1 MIKLV
6 KQTSLLPEE
15 KCFES
20 NTIARS
26 AWRTENVWVQR
37 VAAILI
43 SKISPEDEKFTT
55 HDIPLSDIVGEGRA
69 GSSYRTLRDNLGKAL
84 MAQVVLL
91 YNDEDNPEDFVV
103 HSVFKD
109 GIRYLKKKDAI
120 RISLNPA
127 LAPYYLEL
135 KKNFTVYG
143 LTEFLSIRGTYAQTL
158 YRYLKSWESESEH
171 AEPIERLHMILNT
184 TPALRK
190 TYTNLDKKALAP
202 AHRNITENTD
212 LLYNYEAVKSGR
224 KVVAVRF
231 IFHSKPKFRKAPP
244 PSKSKE
250 AQQNNDNAD
259 K

>member
-1 MIKLV
+1 MV
-6 KQTSLLPEE
+6 KQLSLLPEE

-37 VAAILI
+37 VVAILI
-43 SKISPEDEKFTT
+43 SNISPEDKIFTA
-55 HDIPLSDIVGEGRA
+55 HDIPISDIVGDGRA
-69 GSSYRTLRDNLGKAL
+69 GSSYRVLRSNLGKAL

-91 YNDEDNPEDFVV
+91 YPDVNNPEDFVV

-109 GIRYLKKKDAI
+109 GIRYLKDKDSI
-120 RISLNPA
+120 RIALNPA
-127 LAPYYLEL
+127 LAPYYLAL

-158 YRYLKSWESESEH
+158 YRFLKSWESESEH
-171 AEPIERLHMILNT
+171 TEPIDRLHMILNT

-202 AHRNITENTD
+202 AYRNITENTD
-212 LLYNYEAVKSGR
+212 LQYTYESIKSGR

-231 IFHSKPKFRKAPP
+231 KFHSKPKFKKAPP
-244 PSKSKE
+244 KK
-250 AQQNNDNAD
+250 DT

>member
-1 MIKLV
+1 MT
-6 KQTSLLPEE
+6 KQMSLLPEE

-43 SKISPEDEKFTT
+43 SKISPEDEKFKT
-55 HDIPLSDIVGEGRA
+55 HDIPLGDIVGESRA
-69 GSSYRTLRDNLGKAL
+69 SSAYRVLRDNLGKTL

-91 YNDEDNPEDFVV
+91 YNDKDNPEDFIV

-120 RISLNPA
+120 RIALNPA

-143 LTEFLSIRGTYAQTL
+143 LTEFLSIRGTYAQAL
-158 YRYLKSWESESEH
+158 FRYLKSWESEHEH
-171 AEPIERLHMILNT
+171 TEPIDRLHLILNT
-184 TPALRK
+184 TPALQK
-190 TYTNLDKKALAP
+190 TYTNFNQKALAP
-202 AHRNITENTD
+202 AHKTITENTD
-212 LLYNYEAVKSGR
+212 LQYTYEPVKQGR

-231 IFHSKPKFRKAPP
+231 KFKSKPKFRKAPP
-244 PSKSKE
+244 GYKQS
-250 AQQNNDNAD
+250 
-259 K
+259 

>member
-1 MIKLV
+1 MM
-6 KQTSLLPEE
+6 KQMSILPEE

-20 NTIARS
+20 NAIARS

-43 SKISPEDEKFTT
+43 SKITPEDEKFQT
-55 HDIPLSDIVGEGRA
+55 HDIPISEIVGEGRA
-69 GSSYRTLRDNLGKAL
+69 GTAYRLLRDNLGKAL

-91 YNDEDNPEDFVV
+91 YNDEDNPEDFIV

-120 RISLNPA
+120 RIALNPA

-158 YRYLKSWESESEH
+158 FRYLKSWESEKEH
-171 AEPIERLHMILNT
+171 VEALDRLHLLLST
-184 TPALRK
+184 TPTLQRS
-190 TYTNLDKKALAP
+190 YTKLDSRALAP
-202 AHRNITENTD
+202 AHKTITENTD
-212 LLYNYEAVKSGR
+212 LQYTYEAIKSGR
-224 KVVAVRF
+224 KVIAVRF
-231 IFHSKPKFRKAPP
+231 EFKSKPKFRKAPP
-244 PSKSKE
+244 KNKNGNTP
-250 AQQNNDNAD
+250 
-259 K
+259 

>member
-1 MIKLV
+1 MV
-6 KQTSLLPEE
+6 KQTTLLPEE

-43 SKISPEDEKFTT
+43 SKISPEDEKFAA
-55 HDIPLSDIVGEGRA
+55 HDIPISDIVGDGRA

-91 YNDEDNPEDFVV
+91 YNDVENPDDFVV

-120 RISLNPA
+120 RIALNPA

-158 YRYLKSWESESEH
+158 FRFLKSWESEDEH
-171 AEPIERLHMILNT
+171 TEPIDRLHLMLNT
-184 TPALRK
+184 PPTLQRS
-190 TYTNLDKKALAP
+190 YTKLDSRALAP

-212 LLYNYEAVKSGR
+212 LQYTYEPVKQGR

-231 IFHSKPKFRKAPP
+231 KFKSKPKFRKAPP
-244 PSKSKE
+244 GYKQS
-250 AQQNNDNAD
+250 
-259 K
+259 